1 MNVVVSYNNNE
12 VKMSYII
19 TKLVQ
24 EYTAVLFPLKG
35 NMIICEGRIRWVG
48 APIEL
53 LLIPCSNENS
63 ILFTSNP
70 IYKDYSGKVF
80 DYELSRRDNISTQL
94 VELCHNKFITSGNK
108 FSLELSG
115 PATHITVSPSEGG
128 SLVYTVHS
136 NNGDVVMESIGL
148 RRDLLAQ
155 CDNILSFSY
164 RTETPA
170 CVKEVC
176 VGKSLVEILRE
187 VAHYLSKII
196 YFTEIT
202 DGKVNRRIAMSSNGI
217 VEITSNRGNQRD
229 LFAKKVQPA
238 KVKIPYNASIFALDA
253 SIDSVLKARNVFSFL
268 GVG

>member
-48 APIEL
+48 DPIEL
-53 LLIPCSNENS
+53 LLVPCSNENP
-63 ILFTSNP
+63 ILFTSNSV
-70 IYKDYSGKVF
+70 YRDYNGRLF
-80 DYELSRRDNISTQL
+80 DYDLSQRDNLPTQL

-108 FSLELSG
+108 FSLELAG
-115 PATHITVSPSEGG
+115 PNVHLTVSPSEGG
-128 SLVYTVHS
+128 ALVYAVHGD
-136 NNGDVVMESIGL
+136 NGDVVMEYAGL
-148 RRDLLAQ
+148 RRDLLVQ
-155 CDNILSFSY
+155 CDTILSFSY
-164 RTETPA
+164 RMETPA

-176 VGKSLVEILRE
+176 VGKSFVEILRE

-196 YFTEIT
+196 YFTEVT
-202 DGKVNRRIAMSSNGI
+202 EGKVTRRVAMSSSGI
-217 VEITSNRGNQRD
+217 VEITPNHGNHSD
-229 LFAKKVQPA
+229 LFARKVQPT
-238 KVKIPYNASIFALDA
+238 KVKIPHDASIFAVDA

-268 GVG
+268 EVG